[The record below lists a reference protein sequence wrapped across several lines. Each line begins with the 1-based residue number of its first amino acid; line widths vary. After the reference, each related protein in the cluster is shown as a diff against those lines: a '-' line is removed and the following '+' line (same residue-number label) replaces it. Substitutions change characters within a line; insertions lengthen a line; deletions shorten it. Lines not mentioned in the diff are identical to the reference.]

1 MERYQP
7 VLKRVH
13 IAKYE
18 RELKR
23 RRYEMEIDKHE
34 CRIHNIRDLY
44 EIYKGKERYVL
55 RIIRESI

>member
-1 MERYQP
+1 M
-7 VLKRVH
+7 KRVH

-34 CRIHNIRDLY
+34 CRNSRDLY
-44 EIYKGKERYVL
+44 EISKRKRKICAEDNQRVN
-55 RIIRESI
+55 IEEICA